1 MSSSNHKCDVPYYV
15 RALAMGLP
23 AIMLGMQISIF
34 IGLIPMVRNGHV
46 DFRNLYVAGWMLRSG
61 YAQQLYDYGSQK
73 DFQDSL
79 VSREEVALP
88 FIRPAYQALLFAP
101 FSYLGFR
108 AAYLCFLLFNLGL
121 VGLCFCLMRPRMHW
135 LKCLHPA
142 APLAIFTFPPLAVA
156 LFQGQDS
163 IFLLTLLCIAVVAL
177 DKHKPMSAG
186 MLVGLGLFKFQI
198 VIPIAVLFMIWR
210 KWKFL
215 LGFILSASLL
225 SIASTLLVGTR
236 ASAFYVRSLISIG
249 TSKGLSSGLTLQ
261 VSHMANL
268 HGLIF
273 GLFGTH
279 ISRNLSLC
287 AIAVLSAVV
296 LLLSAKYRALG
307 GDALAFAI
315 ITSVLVS
322 YYMFIHD
329 LSPLLIP
336 LAFLRGSLTRMA
348 LVFIAPVLMA
358 FAPSFFFLACLPIL
372 GWWLC
377 QRNSSAVRIVDP
389 SNLESNC
396 CWPPTCQD

>member
-1 MSSSNHKCDVPYYV
+1 MSSSNHKCNIPYYV

-23 AIMLGMQISIF
+23 AMMFGMQISIL
-34 IGLIPMVRNGHV
+34 IGLIPAVRNGHA

-61 YAQQLYDYGSQK
+61 YAHQLYDYRSQK

-101 FSYLGFR
+101 FSYLRFR
-108 AAYLCFLLFNLGL
+108 TAYFCFLLFNLGL
-121 VGLCFCLMRPRMHW
+121 LGLCFCLMRPRMRW

-142 APLAIFTFPPLAVA
+142 APLAIFSFPPLAVA

-163 IFLLTLLCIAVVAL
+163 ILLLTLLCIAVVAL
-177 DKHKPMSAG
+177 DKHKPKSAG

-198 VIPIAVLFMIWR
+198 VIPIAVVFMIRR

-215 LGFILSASLL
+215 LGFVLSASVL
-225 SIASTLLVGTR
+225 SIASVLIVGPRVST
-236 ASAFYVRSLISIG
+236 FYVRSLISIG
-249 TSKGLSSGLTLQ
+249 TSKGLDSGVTLP
-261 VSHMANL
+261 VSYMANL

-273 GLFGTH
+273 GLCGTR
-279 ISRNLSLC
+279 IPPNLSLC
-287 AIAVLSAVV
+287 AIVMLSAIV
-296 LLLSAKYRALG
+296 LLLSAKYRALD

-336 LAFLRGSLTRMA
+336 LAFLRGSLKSMA

-358 FAPSFFFLACLPIL
+358 FAPSLFFLASLPIL

-377 QRNSSAVRIVDP
+377 QRNSSVDRIVDP
-389 SNLESNC
+389 SNLGSGSV
-396 CWPPTCQD
+396 